1 MEKDVIAI
9 VHDNVIEMV
18 DLRGHPKTTK
28 KIGLS
33 KFEFDFKV
41 DGMGENCNDDDDV
54 DMLNDKSLLSVVV
67 QNDSILAF
75 HSHGMQG
82 RSLRN
87 GAITQEITDPSKTY
101 KLLGSEK

>member
-9 VHDNVIEMV
+9 VHDSVIEMV

-41 DGMGENCNDDDDV
+41 DGMGE
-54 DMLNDKSLLSVVV
+54 
-67 QNDSILAF
+67 ILHCHA
-75 HSHGMQG
+75 HLMS
-82 RSLRN
+82 R
-87 GAITQEITDPSKTY
+87 
-101 KLLGSEK
+101 